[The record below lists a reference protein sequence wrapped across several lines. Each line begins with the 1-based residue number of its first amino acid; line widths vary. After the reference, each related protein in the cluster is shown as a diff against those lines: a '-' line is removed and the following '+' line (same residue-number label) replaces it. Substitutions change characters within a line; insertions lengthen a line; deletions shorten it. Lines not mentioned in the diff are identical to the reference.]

1 METVSYG
8 KKGLVMGNILWSV
21 DKRIYSDKENHTLT
35 ITGWAVAREQKIC
48 NFSLYGSGKEISFP
62 ELSRYE
68 RTDVADNLKET
79 KGIKEIKNAGFTIKI
94 PEILQLA
101 QEMKRKLS
109 GKHLRRK

>member
-1 METVSYG
+1 
-8 KKGLVMGNILWSV
+8 MGNILWSV

-79 KGIKEIKNAGFTIKI
+79 KGVKEIKNAGFTIKI

-101 QEMKRKLS
+101 QEHESLQLVLLVYPVIFHTRTVCPRL
-109 GKHLRRK
+109 

>member
-1 METVSYG
+1 
-8 KKGLVMGNILWSV
+8 MGNILWSV

-68 RTDVADNLKET
+68 RTDEADNLKET
-79 KGIKEIKNAGFTIKI
+79 QGVKEIT
-94 PEILQLA
+94 QVS
-101 QEMKRKLS
+101 Q
-109 GKHLRRK
+109 